1 MALLNKAAGA
11 VGLENIKFLCPLH
24 GPVWRK
30 DLDYIID
37 KYTHWATYK
46 PEEKGVMIVYASMYG
61 NTEAA
66 AEVLAAKLA
75 ARGITNTRLYDVSG
89 THVSYLISD
98 MFKYSHLV
106 LASVTYNLGIF
117 PPMHNFL
124 MDMKAL
130 NLQNRTVALMG
141 SGSWAPRSGVLM
153 REELEKLKNIRI
165 LDDEM
170 TVTSSLKVDNES
182 EINAL
187 ADSIA
192 ASLNE

>member
-1 MALLNKAAGA
+1 
-11 VGLENIKFLCPLH
+11 
-24 GPVWRK
+24 
-30 DLDYIID
+30 
-37 KYTHWATYK
+37 
-46 PEEKGVMIVYASMYG
+46 MIVYASMYG

-75 ARGITNTRLYDVSG
+75 ARGITNTRLYDVSS

-98 MFKYSHLV
+98 LFKYSHLV

-130 NLQNRTVALMG
+130 NLQKRTVALMG
-141 SGSWAPRSGVLM
+141 SGSWAPRSGDLM
-153 REELEKLKNIRI
+153 RQCLEELKHIDI

-170 TVTSSLKVDNES
+170 TVTSSLQPQNEAD
-182 EINAL
+182 IDAL
-187 ADSIA
+187 ADAIA
-192 ASLNE
+192 ESYNKK